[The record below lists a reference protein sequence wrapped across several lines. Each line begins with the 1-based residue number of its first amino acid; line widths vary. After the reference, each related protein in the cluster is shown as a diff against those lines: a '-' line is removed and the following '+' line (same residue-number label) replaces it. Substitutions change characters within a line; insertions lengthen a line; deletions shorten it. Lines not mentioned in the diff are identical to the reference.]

1 MNIHTYINNFLLM
14 KEYIKAL
21 VENADTNNIPK
32 EELNVIFDGG
42 VFNGVMAAGIALY
55 IKTLEQ
61 QQKIKINKI
70 SGCSAGALI
79 ALWFIC
85 GCKESSIHYL
95 EKLIKNFK
103 EDFNFSQLK
112 NLLHDFVN
120 DLFANNL
127 ITTSTT
133 TTSTSTSTSTTT
145 TSKMNNDNKKDTK
158 DTKDNTKNML
168 TILNNRLFINYYD
181 TQEHK
186 QIIVSTYN
194 TKEEIVQSLM
204 RSCFIPYIMDGNA
217 RCDERYMDGMVPY
230 LFKDNC
236 ETLFVKLVTFNKCS
250 RALVLKS
257 EANIHFR
264 LITGVTD
271 ANNFFTTG
279 HSDMCLYIKNRS
291 YYDILFFRGREISA
305 ITLFTFIEWMFI
317 LKKYLPAT
325 LTNSFLYNR
334 IIQVVKGIILDIAE
348 RIMI

>member
-1 MNIHTYINNFLLM
+1 MNSHTSINNFLLM

-32 EELNVIFDGG
+32 ELNVIFDGG
-42 VFNGVMAAGIALY
+42 IFNGVMAAGIALY

-120 DLFANNL
+120 NLFANNL
-127 ITTSTT
+127 
-133 TTSTSTSTSTTT
+133 TTSTS
-145 TSKMNNDNKKDTK
+145 KMKDSLSNNTK
-158 DTKDNTKNML
+158 DTKDNTKDML

-230 LFKDNC
+230 LFKDKC

-279 HSDMCLYIKNRS
+279 QSDMCLYIKNRS

-305 ITLFTFIEWMFI
+305 ITLFTFIEWMFV

>member
-1 MNIHTYINNFLLM
+1 M

-32 EELNVIFDGG
+32 ELNVIFDGG
-42 VFNGVMAAGIALY
+42 IFNGVMAAGIALY

-120 DLFANNL
+120 NLFANNL
-127 ITTSTT
+127 
-133 TTSTSTSTSTTT
+133 TTSTS
-145 TSKMNNDNKKDTK
+145 KMKDSLSNNTK
-158 DTKDNTKNML
+158 DTKDNTKDML

-230 LFKDNC
+230 LFKDKC

-279 HSDMCLYIKNRS
+279 QSDMCLYIKNRS

-305 ITLFTFIEWMFI
+305 ITLFTFIEWMFV

>member
-1 MNIHTYINNFLLM
+1 MNNATSINNFLLM

-21 VENADTNNIPK
+21 VENADTNTIPN
-32 EELNVIFDGG
+32 ELNVIFDGG

-61 QQKIKINKI
+61 HQKIKINKI
-70 SGCSAGALI
+70 SGCSAGSLI

-85 GCKESSIHYL
+85 GCKETSIHYL
-95 EKLIKNFK
+95 ENLIKNFK

-112 NLLHDFVN
+112 TLLHDFVN
-120 DLFANNL
+120 DLFAN
-127 ITTSTT
+127 TST
-133 TTSTSTSTSTTT
+133 
-145 TSKMNNDNKKDTK
+145 KMTK
-158 DTKDNTKNML
+158 DSLSNNTKDNDNTKDML

-186 QIIVSTYN
+186 QIIVSVYN
-194 TKEEIVQSLM
+194 TKEEIVQTLM

-279 HSDMCLYIKNRS
+279 KSDMCLYIKNRT
-291 YYDILFFRGREISA
+291 YYDILFFRGREICA
-305 ITLFTFIEWMFI
+305 ISLFTFIEWMFI

-334 IIQVVKGIILDIAE
+334 IIQVIKGIILDIAE

>member
-1 MNIHTYINNFLLM
+1 M

-42 VFNGVMAAGIALY
+42 VFNGVIAAGIALY
-55 IKTLEQ
+55 IKTLEEHK
-61 QQKIKINKI
+61 KIKINKI
-70 SGCSAGALI
+70 SGCSAGSII

-85 GCKESSIHYL
+85 GCKETSIHYL

-112 NLLHDFVN
+112 NLLNDFVN
-120 DLFANNL
+120 DLFSNIPTAKMMKYNN
-127 ITTSTT
+127 
-133 TTSTSTSTSTTT
+133 
-145 TSKMNNDNKKDTK
+145 TK
-158 DTKDNTKNML
+158 DNNRKDNDNTKNML

-194 TKEEIVQSLM
+194 TKEEIVQTLM

-217 RCDERYMDGMVPY
+217 RCDDRYMDGIVPY
-230 LFKDNC
+230 LFKDKC

-279 HSDMCLYIKNRS
+279 HSDMCLYIKNRT
-291 YYDILFFRGREISA
+291 YYDILFFRGREIGA
-305 ITLFTFIEWMFI
+305 ISMFTLIEWMFL
-317 LKKYLPAT
+317 LKKYLPDT

-334 IIQVVKGIILDIAE
+334 IIQVIKGIILDIAE